1 MVRLINNKNI
11 SKLADLIFAFF
22 HLQSFFTHIIEIN
35 PPKTK
40 ANLYAFWHE
49 HQFAIYGIPDK
60 GKVNVLIS
68 NSQDGEV
75 VAGAVEK
82 LGFKVV
88 RGSTAR
94 KGCVSSTMQ
103 LISRIKDGES
113 AAIMVDGP
121 RGPFHKV
128 KNGIITIAK
137 ETGAPIVPCY
147 WYSAE
152 KTFIKLP
159 SWDKM
164 STPLFNCHIINLYG
178 EPIYVN
184 KEDDAKE
191 IATKI
196 EKSLLEL
203 EKRAPEEFIKAKKQK
218 LWKKRK

>member
-11 SKLADLIFAFF
+11 TKLGDLIYAFF
-22 HLQSFFTHIIEIN
+22 HLQSYFTHIIEVN

-49 HQFAIYGIPDK
+49 HQFAIYGIPNK
-60 GKVNVLIS
+60 GEVNVLIS
-68 NSQDGEV
+68 NSQDGQV
-75 VAGAVEK
+75 VAKAVEK

-94 KGCVSSTMQ
+94 KGCITSTMQ
-103 LISRIKDGES
+103 LISRIKEGES

-121 RGPFHKV
+121 RGPYHKV

-137 ETGAPIVPCY
+137 ETGAPIIPAY
-147 WYSAE
+147 WYSEE
-152 KTFIKLP
+152 KTFVKLP

-164 STPLFNCHIINLYG
+164 TTPIFNCHIMNLYG

-184 KEDDAKE
+184 KDDDPKD
-191 IATKI
+191 IANKI
-196 EKSLLEL
+196 EVSLDDL
-203 EKRAPEEFIKAKKQK
+203 KDRAPEEYAKAKKQK
-218 LWKKRK
+218 LWKKKK